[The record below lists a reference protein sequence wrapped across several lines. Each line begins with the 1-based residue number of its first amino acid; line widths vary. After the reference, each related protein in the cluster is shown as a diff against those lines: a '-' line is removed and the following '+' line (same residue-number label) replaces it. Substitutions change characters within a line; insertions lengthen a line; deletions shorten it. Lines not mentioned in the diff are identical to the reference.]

1 MTSLWLDEKRDIPV
15 DSYVAD
21 ATYDAVVVGAGITGL
36 ATAGLLARSGMTVAL
51 LEARSVGAGTTG
63 NTTGKLSL
71 LQGTVLSALRKQY
84 PQKTVNAYVEANKEG
99 QAWLLRYLEE
109 RSVPFQLRDAYTFAV
124 SDDGAD
130 RVRAELAVGT
140 AAGLASEETADAGLP
155 FSIRSAIRLRDQAQ
169 FNPMD
174 VLESLA
180 ADFRAHG
187 GVLVEGVRVRDV
199 GVGSVVSV
207 RTDGGEIRAGHAV
220 LATGIPILDRGLY
233 FAKLKASQSYAA
245 AFRVPASTPVPSGM
259 YLSAET
265 PGRSL
270 RTYPGEGGEL
280 LIAGG
285 NGHQVGREPS
295 PQARLDELLKW
306 TRQHFPGAEATHAWS
321 GDTGYNKW
329 GMSNSIAASLA
340 ISSEILGGPLPWADT
355 LHRRAP
361 SPQAAAAAIASTPT
375 RPRQWRKVGRKQRRP
390 RRSRDQPRSP
400 GKVKAQLC
408 GTAANPRPSPRWT
421 VPASPRA
428 GRFSRDPPQRTC
440 PPRTDRLTLRLARCP
455 GPTVSVPR
463 QQQCQCHHSEP
474 QNQMEP
480 VVGVVH
486 RNKVRRA
493 VGGDQKAIDPE
504 DQIDD
509 PAVQEEAL
517 RLGGRAGHQNACHA
531 KKKMDQIVKDGYLEN
546 SQEQGPGAVACDTQG
561 FIVAGNAWNESQDP
575 DQQEDGAH
583 CLGRSL
589 QSGFGTGRAVGVYH
603 FSVSFLAHTP
613 DVWLVLRGG
622 TAGLE
627 WPSRR

>member
-63 NTTGKLSL
+63 NTTAKLSL

-140 AAGLASEETADAGLP
+140 AAGLAFEETADAGLP

-199 GVGSVVSV
+199 SVGSVVNV

-306 TRQHFPGAEATHAWS
+306 TRQHFPGVEATHTWS
-321 GDTGYNKW
+321 GEDYRATSLMPFFGKMPRGGGKILFATGYNKW

-340 ISSEILGGPLPWADT
+340 ISSEILGGHLPWADT
-355 LHRRAP
+355 LHRRSP
-361 SPQAAAAAIASTPT
+361 SPQAAAAAIALNADTAKTMAEGWAKAETAKAESGSSTVPGEGEGT
-375 RPRQWRKVGRKQRRP
+375 VVRHGRKPAAVSTVDGVTCRVSAVCTHLRGILSWNDAEKSWDCP
-390 RRSRDQPRSP
+390 LHGSRF
-400 GKVKAQLC
+400 A
-408 GTAANPRPSPRWT
+408 PSGE
-421 VPASPRA
+421 V
-428 GRFSRDPPQRTC
+428 
-440 PPRTDRLTLRLARCP
+440 L
-455 GPTVSVPR
+455 
-463 QQQCQCHHSEP
+463 
-474 QNQMEP
+474 
-480 VVGVVH
+480 
-486 RNKVRRA
+486 
-493 VGGDQKAIDPE
+493 
-504 DQIDD
+504 
-509 PAVQEEAL
+509 
-517 RLGGRAGHQNACHA
+517 
-531 KKKMDQIVKDGYLEN
+531 
-546 SQEQGPGAVACDTQG
+546 QGPATENLPATD
-561 FIVAGNAWNESQDP
+561 
-575 DQQEDGAH
+575 
-583 CLGRSL
+583 
-589 QSGFGTGRAVGVYH
+589 
-603 FSVSFLAHTP
+603 
-613 DVWLVLRGG
+613 
-622 TAGLE
+622 
-627 WPSRR
+627 